1 MPHLKLRD
9 GAELFYKDWG
19 NPQGPIVTF
28 SHGWPL
34 SSDNWENQ
42 MFYLAEHGTVSSDTI
57 GGAMGDLLR
66 PGTETIWIPSSTI
79 LKSFLRTSK

>member
-1 MPHLKLRD
+1 MPHLRLRD

-19 NPQGPIVTF
+19 NTQGPIVTF

-42 MFYLAEHGTVSSDTI
+42 MFYLAEHGYRV
-57 GGAMGDLLR
+57 R
-66 PGTETIWIPSSTI
+66 
-79 LKSFLRTSK
+79 